1 MIDTLFVILDEGVF
15 AYLVLGAVLA
25 GLVRGF
31 SGFGT
36 AMVFIPIAGQVL
48 SPVATLIVLLVMDL
62 IGPLPNIPRAIR
74 DGKLPD
80 LLRLITGALIGAPIG
95 VYFLNLMSADT
106 FSFLGAM
113 FSLDNVVIKEVFSN
127 KLNFLSEYNI
137 QFGEVMKMTNDS
149 SDVMNWIIFG
159 FILTL
164 VFKNSIQ
171 KIDNF
176 KLNYKTALF
185 TSIIIVIS
193 ILSLSGESEF
203 LYFQF

>member
-1 MIDTLFVILDEGVF
+1 
-15 AYLVLGAVLA
+15 LVLGAVLA

-106 FSFLGAM
+106 FSFLGAV
-113 FSLDNVVIKEVFSN
+113 FSLC
-127 KLNFLSEYNI
+127 LL
-137 QFGEVMKMTNDS
+137 
-149 SDVMNWIIFG
+149 
-159 FILTL
+159 
-164 VFKNSIQ
+164 
-171 KIDNF
+171 
-176 KLNYKTALF
+176 
-185 TSIIIVIS
+185 
-193 ILSLSGESEF
+193 
-203 LYFQF
+203 

>member
-1 MIDTLFVILDEGVF
+1 MIDTLFGILDEGVF
-15 AYLVLGAVLA
+15 AYLVVGAVLA

-80 LLRLITGALIGAPIG
+80 LLRLITGAVIGAPIG

-106 FSFLGAM
+106 FSLLGAV
-113 FSLDNVVIKEVFSN
+113 FSLC
-127 KLNFLSEYNI
+127 LLFLLICGVRY
-137 QFGEVMKMTNDS
+137 
-149 SDVMNWIIFG
+149 
-159 FILTL
+159 
-164 VFKNSIQ
+164 
-171 KIDNF
+171 
-176 KLNYKTALF
+176 
-185 TSIIIVIS
+185 
-193 ILSLSGESEF
+193 LSLIHI
-203 LYFQF
+203 

>member
-1 MIDTLFVILDEGVF
+1 MIDALFVILDEGVF

-106 FSFLGAM
+106 FSFLGAV
-113 FSLDNVVIKEVFSN
+113 FSLCLLLLLIYGVRYKGT
-127 KLNFLSEYNI
+127 LNQGL
-137 QFGEVMKMTNDS
+137 
-149 SDVMNWIIFG
+149 IF
-159 FILTL
+159 
-164 VFKNSIQ
+164 
-171 KIDNF
+171 
-176 KLNYKTALF
+176 F
-185 TSIIIVIS
+185 TGAIGG
-193 ILSLSGESEF
+193 LSGGAFGIPGPPVITVSYTHLRAHET
-203 LYFQF
+203 